1 MQINHPADRLLVVAR
16 VKDVLRCPILNHLQL
31 ALILMD
37 LHLDF
42 IDLIEASLMLEF
54 EDLSIVFPDFFS

>member
-16 VKDVLRCPILNHLQL
+16 VEDVLRSPILNHLQL

>member
-16 VKDVLRCPILNHLQL
+16 VEDVLRGSILNHLQL

-42 IDLIEASLMLEF
+42 IDFVEASLMLEF